1 VIGVVVDVGAITTL
15 MSQRTQKEMKK
26 RELKVAD
33 SSAKINVTLWN
44 DDAEDFDESKLQQ
57 NAIVAF
63 KGCKVSDFGGRSLSA
78 SGLIAVNP
86 DVPEAAQL
94 LQWLNA
100 QGGNVSGVKEMSS
113 GGSGGAPAPR
123 RTFAEAKSLNL
134 GGAVGGKADFFSVV
148 ATITT
153 ISQSDDKR
161 PWYEANPDENATEA
175 RNAKVTPMGDGKWRC
190 EKNGKVYNEY
200 TPRYILRFC
209 ATDMS
214 GNIWL
219 TSFNEAAEKLLGCT
233 AKEAERML
241 NEDHEAYQKL
251 FKDVQFRKF
260 VFKVKCKADVWED
273 QQRVRYDCINVE
285 PVVPAT
291 EAEQLMEKI
300 EKLRASAAGGGG
312 NGGGY

>member
-1 VIGVVVDVGAITTL
+1 
-15 MSQRTQKEMKK
+15 
-26 RELKVAD
+26 
-33 SSAKINVTLWN
+33 
-44 DDAEDFDESKLQQ
+44 
-57 NAIVAF
+57 
-63 KGCKVSDFGGRSLSA
+63 
-78 SGLIAVNP
+78 
-86 DVPEAAQL
+86 
-94 LQWLNA
+94 
-100 QGGNVSGVKEMSS
+100 MSS

-134 GGAVGGKADFFSVV
+134 GGQVGGKADFFSVV

-161 PWYEANPDENATEA
+161 PWYEANPDENCQEA

-251 FKDVQFRKF
+251 FRDVQFRKF

-285 PVVPAT
+285 PVVPAM
-291 EAEQLMEKI
+291 EAEKLMEKI
-300 EKLRASAAGGGG
+300 EKLRMSAGGG
-312 NGGGY
+312 NGY